1 MTDRLLL
8 RYHLIITDWAANV
21 STEWR
26 RHRLLMRSALA
37 VLWAVSAIGKL
48 LRLLHA
54 GSTAISSSVSRY
66 VKLITMGLLRFQGRA
81 NEEYAIEV
89 AAWNL
94 GDSLTN
100 ETWSG

>member
-1 MTDRLLL
+1 MTDRLLF
-8 RYHLIITDWAANV
+8 RYNLSITDWVANV

-26 RHRLLMRSALA
+26 SHRLLMRSALA

-54 GSTAISSSVSRY
+54 GFTAISSSVSRY
-66 VKLITMGLLRFQGRA
+66 LKLKTMGLLRLQGRA

-94 GDSLTN
+94 GESLTN